1 MKCAIFD
8 LDGTLVNSLNT
19 ISYYAN
25 LVLKENGIE
34 EIPTER
40 YKHIVGLGA
49 KRLIRDSLAE
59 RGISDENI
67 FHQAYNRNMEIYVS
81 DAAYLSEVYAGIKE
95 LLSEMK
101 NKNMKIAIL
110 SNKPEE
116 QVKEVV
122 SALFEE
128 GTFDIVMGAV
138 DEFPRK
144 PDPTQ
149 ALKLSEML
157 GVKPSE
163 CLYFG
168 DTSTDMQTGKR
179 AGFYTVGVTWGF
191 REREELEANNADA
204 IIENPKEAYNLF

>member
-1 MKCAIFD
+1 MKCAVFD

-34 EIPTER
+34 EISTER

-49 KRLIRDSLAE
+49 KRLIRDSLEE
-59 RGISDENI
+59 RGVTDENVFQKSYKRYMEAYISD
-67 FHQAYNRNMEIYVS
+67 AV
-81 DAAYLSEVYAGIKE
+81 YLTEVYGGIRE

-101 NKNMKIAIL
+101 KNNMKLAIL

-116 QVKEVV
+116 QVKKIV
-122 SALFEE
+122 SSLFEE
-128 GTFDIVMGAV
+128 ESFDIVMGAV
-138 DEFPRK
+138 DEFPQK
-144 PDPTQ
+144 PDPTR
-149 ALKLSEML
+149 ALMLAEML
-157 GVKPSE
+157 DVKPCE

-168 DTSTDMQTGKR
+168 DTSTDMKTGKN

-191 REREELEANNADA
+191 RSREELEENGADK
-204 IIENPKEAYNLF
+204 IIDTPDEAYSLF

>member
-8 LDGTLVNSLNT
+8 LDGTLVNSINT

-49 KRLIRDSLAE
+49 KRLIADSLAE
-59 RGISDENI
+59 RGVSDENI
-67 FHQAYNRNMEIYVS
+67 FYRAYNRYMEVYVS
-81 DAAYLSEVYAGIKE
+81 DATYLSEVYSGIKE

-101 NKNMKIAIL
+101 KRNMQIAIL

-116 QVKEVV
+116 QVREVV

-128 GTFDIVMGAV
+128 GTFDVVMGAV
-138 DEFPRK
+138 EKFPRK
-144 PDPTQ
+144 PDPAQ
-149 ALKLSEML
+149 ALSLAQML
-157 GVKPSE
+157 GAIPSE
-163 CLYFG
+163 CIYFG
-168 DTSTDMQTGKR
+168 DTSTDMQTGKN

-191 REREELEANNADA
+191 RSREELEANNADF
-204 IIENPKEAYNLF
+204 IIDNPKEAYKLI